1 SFLLSARRRRHLP
14 IFPPRR
20 SSDLPPA
27 PLGAPPRGLAG
38 GDAQQG
44 VVLARD
50 PHGGSGP
57 VVPSGHRLLP
67 PIRRA
72 LVGEPSRDP
81 VARRRGHAGGS
92 TRRLPR
98 TVRRSPPG
106 VGL

>member
-81 VARRRGHAGGS
+81 VARRDRKS
-92 TRRLPR
+92 TRLNSSH
-98 TVRRSPPG
+98 VKIAYA
-106 VGL
+106 VFCLK